1 MVGFMVMLLII
12 YGMVFGMVILKNY
25 IDFNNSNYQRA
36 SNHTFWETFFN
47 KGNMG
52 EYNIY
57 RKLEKI
63 KGTKLLLTNLYIPK
77 EDGSTTEI
85 DLLMITKLGFFV
97 IESKNYSGW
106 IFGNEKN
113 RNWTQ
118 TFSNKKKFKFFNP
131 IWQNKGHIKALQEI
145 LGIADDLLIH
155 SLIVFSNNCELKK
168 ITVTSSNVH
177 VIKQNQIKRTLRREL
192 TNVMPKLT
200 SEDIKI
206 YFQVLKPF
214 MHADEKIK
222 QLHIK
227 TIQEKLSQSNN

>member
-1 MVGFMVMLLII
+1 M
-12 YGMVFGMVILKNY
+12 
-25 IDFNNSNYQRA
+25 
-36 SNHTFWETFFN
+36 
-47 KGNMG
+47 
-52 EYNIY
+52 
-57 RKLEKI
+57 
-63 KGTKLLLTNLYIPK
+63 
-77 EDGSTTEI
+77 
-85 DLLMITKLGFFV
+85 
-97 IESKNYSGW
+97 
-106 IFGNEKN
+106 
-113 RNWTQ
+113 
-118 TFSNKKKFKFFNP
+118 
-131 IWQNKGHIKALQEI
+131 
-145 LGIADDLLIH
+145 IH